1 MQTSIDSPHE
11 EKPKRSPRSKA
22 LLLGLALVLLAAL
35 AALVLVVQDGRRA
48 EALAAQDDGAC
59 AAPVLDAAADPLSLS
74 AAGGPALNLRPD
86 PAALLQTAPQLES
99 ATTCAPASP

>member
-22 LLLGLALVLLAAL
+22 LLLGLALAVLATL
-35 AALVLVVQDGRRA
+35 AALVLIVQDGRRA

-59 AAPVLDAAADPLSLS
+59 AAPVLDAVADPLSLD
-74 AAGGPALNLRPD
+74 AAGRPALNLRPD
-86 PAALLQTAPQLES
+86 PASLLQTAPQLELI
-99 ATTCAPASP
+99 TPCAPSP